1 MRYGRPGI
9 ISTIAVILVGVL
21 SLGAGAPAYAA
32 AGQARPRL
40 AAAAP
45 TVTVSPASDNPG
57 AMVTVSG
64 SGFAANEPVTLS
76 FDANPTYS
84 TKAQATAS
92 GQLPATAFTIPA
104 VSGAGAHSITA
115 TGTTSGHTTTVGLT
129 VAPPRAITVS
139 PASGNAG
146 SMVTVS
152 GSGFAANETV
162 TLAFDANPTYS
173 VKAQATAAGLLPA
186 TTFTIPAVSG
196 TGAHSIVASGEASGH
211 TATAGLTVTPGPG
224 VAAPAISVSP
234 ASGNAGSMVTISGG
248 GFAANATVT
257 LAFDATPA
265 HSSKAQATAAG
276 QLPATAFTVP
286 PASGAGAHNI
296 TVTGATSGHTTT
308 AGLTIAPPRAI
319 TVSPA
324 SGNPGA
330 VVMVSG
336 SGFAANETVTL
347 AFDAN
352 PAFSSK
358 VQATA
363 AGLLPATAFAI
374 PAVSGAGAHAV
385 VATGATSGRKATAGL
400 TVTPAPSSAAT
411 LTVAP
416 GATTRGG
423 AVSISGGGFTPNEAV
438 ELTIDGVSTP
448 LTTLHADASGA
459 LPATTIT
466 IPYAATAG
474 AHTLTARGAT
484 SGKMAT
490 AALTLN
496 AVTATLTVTP
506 ASSTRGGAVT
516 VSGGGF
522 AAGESVTITI
532 DGVGEPLAIAR
543 TGATGLLSPTSLTI
557 PYTATVGAH
566 TLTATGEVSG
576 RKATAPLTLTAVV
589 ATVSLVPTTTN
600 RGGLLTISGANFAA
614 GEAVTV
620 TADGVITPL
629 ATITATAQG
638 LLPPTGVSVP
648 YALAT
653 GPHTLRLT
661 GATSGRAATAPFTV
675 APLAPRIVATPATA
689 SPSTVVTVSGSG
701 FGRQERITLALNG
714 AALPTIPTVITT
726 TNGGFTASFTATQSL
741 LSGVNTIGA
750 IGNESRVSAISGLAG
765 SLPVAGMLYF
775 AGASTLPGETASL
788 PILNTNAQRTHVILT
803 FYYQHGA
810 PGQTAFDVPAHS
822 RFTADLNALAGAG
835 RVFGVA
841 LSADRAVTAQLREAR
856 QGRDGFGLLGVSA
869 PSTTWYLAEG
879 FTGLTFHETVALV
892 NPGQISSQVQ
902 VRLLPFGGRAARTEL
917 VTVPGQSTRTVD
929 VNSLMPRQSLSV
941 IATAS
946 SPIVVART
954 LTFSSHNGV
963 QGYGA
968 TAKTGTNTPAT
979 TWIFAEGTTTT
990 RFQTY
995 LTVLNPN
1002 ATAALVTASFY
1013 GRTGGSL
1020 GSRTL
1025 LIPALSRANLKLN
1038 DFLTADGIATIV
1050 TANAPVVVE
1059 RPEYFGSP
1067 NAPDVAGSDVF
1078 GRNGAGVAWSFPGG
1092 DTTTQGGFASANRS
1106 EFLLI
1111 YNPSGQ
1117 TVAVDA
1123 TFYGSDGTVTAKRLY
1138 ISPTIR
1144 YNVDVNRLVPG
1155 LTPQHGVTLRS
1166 VNGVGFVAE
1175 QTVFAPDF
1183 SSLSGTQGFAR

>member
-1 MRYGRPGI
+1 MRYGRPAI
-9 ISTIAVILVGVL
+9 ISISAVILVGVL

-234 ASGNAGSMVTISGG
+234 ESVNVGSMVTVSGG
-248 GFAANATVT
+248 GFAANEPVT
-257 LAFDATPA
+257 LSFDANPA
-265 HSSKAQATAAG
+265 YSSKVQATAAG
-276 QLPATAFTVP
+276 LLPATAFTVP
-286 PASGAGAHNI
+286 PASGTGAHSI
-296 TVTGATSGHTTT
+296 TATGATSGRKAT
-308 AGLTIAPPRAI
+308 AGLTIVQVTI
-319 TVSPA
+319 VLSPA
-324 SGNPGA
+324 SDNPGA
-330 VVMVSG
+330 MVTVSG

-347 AFDAN
+347 AFDGN
-352 PAFSSK
+352 LTYSSK
-358 VQATA
+358 AQATA

-423 AVSISGGGFTPNEAV
+423 AVSVSGGGFTPNEAV
-438 ELTIDGVSTP
+438 DLTIDGVPTP

-466 IPYAATAG
+466 IPYAATVG

-484 SGKMAT
+484 SGKTAT

-506 ASSTRGGAVT
+506 ASSARGGAVT

-532 DGVGEPLAIAR
+532 DGVSDPLAIAR
-543 TGATGLLSPTSLTI
+543 AGATGLLSPTSLTI

-589 ATVSLVPTTTN
+589 ATVSLVPATTN
-600 RGGLLTISGANFAA
+600 RGGLLTVSGGNFAA
-614 GEAVTV
+614 SEAVTI
-620 TADGVITPL
+620 TADSVITPL
-629 ATITATAQG
+629 ATITTTAQG
-638 LLPPTGVSVP
+638 MIPPTGVSVP
-648 YALAT
+648 YTLAT

-675 APLAPRIVATPATA
+675 APLAPRIAVNPATA
-689 SPSTVVTVSGSG
+689 SPGMVVTVSGSG

-714 AALPTIPTVITT
+714 AALPTIPPVITT

-810 PGQTAFDVPAHS
+810 PCQTAFDVPAHS

-892 NPGQISSQVQ
+892 NPGQTSSQVQ
-902 VRLLPFGGRAARTEL
+902 VRLLPFGGRAARTEF
-917 VTVPGQSTRTVD
+917 VTVPAQSTRTVD
-929 VNSLMPRQSLSV
+929 VNSLMPHQSLSV

-1123 TFYGSDGTVTAKRLY
+1123 TFYGSDGTVTTKRLY

-1166 VNGVGFVAE
+1166 ANGVGFVAE

>member
-9 ISTIAVILVGVL
+9 ISISAVILVGVL

-32 AGQARPRL
+32 AGHARTPL
-40 AAAAP
+40 ASAAP
-45 TVTVSPASDNPG
+45 TITVTPTTVASG
-57 AMVTVSG
+57 GQITVSG
-64 SGFAANEPVTLS
+64 TGFAPHEPVQVLVSPQTAGLAEPS
-76 FDANPTYS
+76 ADAN
-84 TKAQATAS
+84 
-92 GQLPATAFTIPA
+92 GVVPAT
-104 VSGAGAHSITA
+104 
-115 TGTTSGHTTTVGLT
+115 
-129 VAPPRAITVS
+129 TVS
-139 PASGNAG
+139 
-146 SMVTVS
+146 
-152 GSGFAANETV
+152 
-162 TLAFDANPTYS
+162 
-173 VKAQATAAGLLPA
+173 LPA
-186 TTFTIPAVSG
+186 TTFAPGDHTVTLYGSTSRRTAIMHITVSNTANVTITVTPATITPGGQITVSG
-196 TGAHSIVASGEASGH
+196 TGFAPHEPVQVLVSPQ
-211 TATAGLTVTPGPG
+211 TAGLAEPTADANGVVPATMVRLDAATFTVGDH
-224 VAAPAISVSP
+224 
-234 ASGNAGSMVTISGG
+234 
-248 GFAANATVT
+248 TVT
-257 LAFDATPA
+257 LYGSASRRTAIMHITIA
-265 HSSKAQATAAG
+265 AAATA
-276 QLPATAFTVP
+276 
-286 PASGAGAHNI
+286 
-296 TVTGATSGHTTT
+296 
-308 AGLTIAPPRAI
+308 
-319 TVSPA
+319 
-324 SGNPGA
+324 
-330 VVMVSG
+330 
-336 SGFAANETVTL
+336 TL
-347 AFDAN
+347 A
-352 PAFSSK
+352 
-358 VQATA
+358 
-363 AGLLPATAFAI
+363 
-374 PAVSGAGAHAV
+374 
-385 VATGATSGRKATAGL
+385 
-400 TVTPAPSSAAT
+400 
-411 LTVAP
+411 VAP

-423 AVSISGGGFTPNEAV
+423 AVSVSGGGFTPNEAV
-438 ELTIDGVSTP
+438 ELTIDGVPTP
-448 LTTLHADASGA
+448 LATLHADAAGA

-466 IPYAATAG
+466 IPYAATVG
-474 AHTLTARGAT
+474 AHTLTARGTT
-484 SGKMAT
+484 SGKTAS

-496 AVTATLTVTP
+496 AVTATLTVVP
-506 ASSTRGGAVT
+506 ASSTRGGTVT
-516 VSGGGF
+516 VSGSGF
-522 AAGESVTITI
+522 AAGETVTVTI
-532 DGVGEPLAIAR
+532 DGVSEPLAIAR
-543 TGATGLLSPTSLTI
+543 TGATGLLAATSLTI

-589 ATVSLVPTTTN
+589 ATVSLVPATTN
-600 RGGLLTISGANFAA
+600 RGGLLTVSGGNFAA
-614 GEAVTV
+614 GEAVTI

-629 ATITATAQG
+629 ATMTATAQG
-638 LLPPTGVSVP
+638 LLTPTGVSVP
-648 YALAT
+648 YTLAT

-675 APLAPRIVATPATA
+675 APLAPRIAVNPATA
-689 SPSTVVTVSGSG
+689 SPGTVVTVTGSG

-714 AALPTIPTVITT
+714 AALPTSPTVITT
-726 TNGGFTASFTATQSL
+726 TDGGFTATFTATQGL
-741 LSGVNTIGA
+741 LSGVNTVGA

-765 SLPVAGMLYF
+765 SLPAAGMLYF

-803 FYYQHGA
+803 FYYQNGA

-822 RFTADLNALAGAG
+822 RFTADLNALAESG

-892 NPGQISSQVQ
+892 NPGQTSSQVQ
-902 VRLLPFGGRAARTEL
+902 LRLLPFGGRAARTEF
-917 VTVPGQSTRTVD
+917 VTVPAQSTRTVD
-929 VNSLMPRQSLSV
+929 VNSLMPHQSLSV

-946 SPIVVART
+946 SPIVVARI
-954 LTFSSHNGV
+954 LTFSSHSGV

-990 RFQTY
+990 RFQTF

-1002 ATAALVTASFY
+1002 AAATLVTASFY

-1025 LIPALSRANLKLN
+1025 LVPALSRANLKLN

-1092 DTTTQGGFASANRS
+1092 DTTMQGGFASANRS

-1123 TFYGSDGTVTAKRLY
+1123 TFYGSDGTITTKRLY

-1144 YNVDVNRLVPG
+1144 YNVDVNRLVPD

-1166 VNGVGFVAE
+1166 ANGVGFVAE

>member
-9 ISTIAVILVGVL
+9 ISISAVILVGVL

-32 AGQARPRL
+32 AGHARPRL

-45 TVTVSPASDNPG
+45 TVTVSPASVNPG
-57 AMVTVSG
+57 GIVTVSG
-64 SGFAANEPVTLS
+64 SGFEANEAVTLA
-76 FDANPTYS
+76 FDANPAFS
-84 TKAQATAS
+84 AKAQAMAS
-92 GQLPATAFTIPA
+92 GQLPATGFTIPA
-104 VSGAGAHSITA
+104 VSGAGAHNITA
-115 TGTTSGHTTTVGLT
+115 TG
-129 VAPPRAITVS
+129 A
-139 PASGNAG
+139 
-146 SMVTVS
+146 
-152 GSGFAANETV
+152 
-162 TLAFDANPTYS
+162 
-173 VKAQATAAGLLPA
+173 
-186 TTFTIPAVSG
+186 
-196 TGAHSIVASGEASGH
+196 ASGH

-234 ASGNAGSMVTISGG
+234 AS
-248 GFAANATVT
+248 
-257 LAFDATPA
+257 D
-265 HSSKAQATAAG
+265 
-276 QLPATAFTVP
+276 
-286 PASGAGAHNI
+286 
-296 TVTGATSGHTTT
+296 
-308 AGLTIAPPRAI
+308 
-319 TVSPA
+319 
-324 SGNPGA
+324 NPGA
-330 VVMVSG
+330 MVTVSG

-347 AFDAN
+347 AFDGN
-352 PAFSSK
+352 LTYSSK
-358 VQATA
+358 AQATA
-363 AGLLPATAFAI
+363 AGQLPETAFTI
-374 PAVSGAGAHAV
+374 PPTSGPGAHAV

-423 AVSISGGGFTPNEAV
+423 AVSVSGGGFTPNEAV

-448 LTTLHADASGA
+448 LATLHADAAGA

-484 SGKMAT
+484 SGKTAT

-522 AAGESVTITI
+522 AAGESVTMTI
-532 DGVGEPLAIAR
+532 DGVSDPLAIAR
-543 TGATGLLSPTSLTI
+543 AGATGLLSPTSLTI

-566 TLTATGEVSG
+566 TLTATGDMSG
-576 RKATAPLTLTAVV
+576 RKATAALTLTAVI
-589 ATVSLVPTTTN
+589 ATVSLVPATTN
-600 RGGLLTISGANFAA
+600 RGGLLTVSGANFAV
-614 GEAVTV
+614 GEAVTI
-620 TADGVITPL
+620 TADSVITPL

-648 YALAT
+648 YILAS

-661 GATSGRAATAPFTV
+661 GATSGRVATTPFTV
-675 APLAPRIVATPATA
+675 APLAPRLAVNPATA
-689 SPSTVVTVSGSG
+689 SPGTVVTVSGSG

-714 AALPTIPTVITT
+714 AALLTSPAVITT

-741 LSGVNTIGA
+741 LNGVNTVGA

-803 FYYQHGA
+803 FYYQNGA

-822 RFTADLNALAGAG
+822 RFTADLNALAGPG

-869 PSTTWYLAEG
+869 PSATWYLAEG

-892 NPGQISSQVQ
+892 NPGQTSSQVQ
-902 VRLLPFGGRAARTEL
+902 LRLLPFGGRAARTEL
-917 VTVPGQSTRTVD
+917 VTVPAQSTRTVD
-929 VNSLMPRQSLSV
+929 VNSLLPRQSLSV

-946 SPIVVART
+946 NPIVVARI

-963 QGYGA
+963 PGYGA
-968 TAKTGTNTPAT
+968 TAKTGTNAPAT

-1025 LIPALSRANLKLN
+1025 LVPALSRANLKLN

-1123 TFYGSDGTVTAKRLY
+1123 TFYDSDGTVTTKRLY

-1155 LTPQHGVTLRS
+1155 VTPQHGVTLRS